1 MRIKYDKEH
10 IIEKCCPHNANADKE
25 CIYVGSN
32 ACKCC
37 KHCVKVTDEYVEC
50 NKID

>member
-1 MRIKYDKEH
+1 MRINYDKDYLLEVV
-10 IIEKCCPHNANADKE
+10 CPHNVESDTM
-25 CIYVGSN
+25 CVYVGSN

-50 NKID
+50 NKIN